1 MGRLPD
7 EQRAA
12 LLLVALEGMTIAEA
26 ATVLAIKTDTLASRL
41 ARARAALRS
50 MTGRPGA
57 TGGPERRKPSLTDR
71 GNIDAEAIA
80 RLRHGGP
87 DGARELARLADDPAV
102 RETLEEWDRQ
112 DAALQ
117 TLYGPVTEEPVPE
130 RLRMVIDGA
139 TPQKRFSASLS
150 RLAAVLALLAIGGVA
165 GWGTARVFAPGGE
178 APDLP
183 EFALRAYETYAPEIV
198 HPVEVSAAQHDH
210 LTAWLSK
217 RVGLKLSLP
226 DLQAEGFR
234 LMGGRI
240 VPDEH
245 GVAALLMYEDA
256 GGKRMT
262 LYVAAEPDAKETGFR
277 YASNGGVD
285 SVWWYGEGL
294 GCAIVADLPRD
305 RLKAL
310 GVAAYEQIVAL

>member
-1 MGRLPD
+1 
-7 EQRAA
+7 
-12 LLLVALEGMTIAEA
+12 MT
-26 ATVLAIKTDTLASRL
+26 
-41 ARARAALRS
+41 
-50 MTGRPGA
+50 
-57 TGGPERRKPSLTDR
+57 ERDH
-71 GNIDAEAIA
+71 IDAEAIA

-87 DGARELARLADDPAV
+87 DSARDLDRLADDPAV

-112 DAALQ
+112 DAALRA
-117 TLYGPVTEEPVPE
+117 LYGPVAQEPVPE
-130 RLRMVIDGA
+130 RLRMVLDGA
-139 TPQKRFSASLS
+139 TPHRGLGASLA
-150 RLAAVLALLAIGGVA
+150 RLAAVLALLAIGGIA
-165 GWGTARVFAPGGE
+165 GWGTARILAPGAE
-178 APDLP
+178 PPDLP

-210 LTAWLSK
+210 LKAWLSK

-245 GVAALLMYEDA
+245 GVAALLMFEDA

-262 LYVAAEPDAKETGFR
+262 LYIAAEPDAKETGFR
-277 YASNGGVD
+277 YSKNGGVD

-310 GVAAYEQIVAL
+310 GVAAYEQLIAL